1 MGYLVIQLQYLRNE
15 YFCDEASDF
24 PQGESCLSAGDPYS
38 KKFMPI
44 CKEEPTMS
52 RERRKQFTFYASY
65 FDTVMSLPKR
75 RQWPTMLAVI
85 QYALEGEEPE
95 EGSLYSKTVFTA
107 IRPNIDSSRTKAEQK
122 LREKRAAGLREE
134 PDPLGRL
141 IR

>member
-1 MGYLVIQLQYLRNE
+1 
-15 YFCDEASDF
+15 
-24 PQGESCLSAGDPYS
+24 
-38 KKFMPI
+38 
-44 CKEEPTMS
+44 MS

-85 QYALEGEEPE
+85 QYALEGVEPE
-95 EGSLYSKTVFTA
+95 EGSLYSRTVFTA

-134 PDPLGRL
+134 TDPLGRL